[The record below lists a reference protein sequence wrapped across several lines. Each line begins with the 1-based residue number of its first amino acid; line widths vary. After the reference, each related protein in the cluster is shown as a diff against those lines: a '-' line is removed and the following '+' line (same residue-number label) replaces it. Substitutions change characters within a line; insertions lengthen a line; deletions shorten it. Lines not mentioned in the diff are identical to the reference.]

1 MFLRNQFSGVGMFK
15 LPLIK
20 KQAVSLENASLIGY
34 DKINQSKHTEGI
46 VHFFLDDYRFES
58 VYKSTDDKI
67 EALKRFKAVLSP
79 DFSMFTEMPLAL
91 QMYNCFR
98 NRWTG
103 AYLQEQGVT
112 VIPTVRWGDLAS
124 FNFCFDGIERGSIV
138 AVSTLGVRNEK
149 SHFMLGYDEMRR
161 RIKPSKIICYGKPF
175 DEMKG
180 DIIEVDYGETN
191 YAKAYDCGYIKKCTG
206 YIVPNTKGGGSA
218 SGSDSGNPSSDDNDS
233 IPQKD
238 LDDLPE
244 NVKNSYEKS
253 DWKGNRSDQTSG
265 TKAGKRYKNRNSKLP
280 LKDNAGNS
288 VEYHEYDINNRL
300 LNSKRDAERFVR
312 GSNGSV
318 YYTNDHYLTF
328 VRIR

>member
-1 MFLRNQFSGVGMFK
+1 MIIITSYEYRNNPMFLRNQFSGVGMFK

-20 KQAVSLENASLIGY
+20 KQDVSLENVSLIGY
-34 DKINQSKHTEGI
+34 DKINQSKQTKSI

-58 VYKSTDDKI
+58 VYKNTDDKV
-67 EALKRFKAVLSP
+67 ETLKKFKAVLSP

-112 VIPTVRWGDLAS
+112 VIPTVRWGDFAS
-124 FNFCFDGIERGSIV
+124 FNFCFDGIEKGSIV

-180 DIIEVDYGETN
+180 DVIEVDYGETN
-191 YAKAYDCGYIKKCTG
+191 YAKSYESGYIKKWIG
-206 YIVPNTKGGGSA
+206 YIEPITKGGGSA
-218 SGSDSGNPSSDDNDS
+218 SGGSSGNPTQNSCT
-233 IPQKD
+233 
-238 LDDLPE
+238 LP
-244 NVKNSYEKS
+244 
-253 DWKGNRSDQTSG
+253 
-265 TKAGKRYKNRNSKLP
+265 TKAEPNSKKPFYKNGRKIRERYYDE
-280 LKDNAGNS
+280 KGRAKIDVDYTDHGNPKHHPK
-288 VEYHEYDINNRL
+288 VPHKHKWDW
-300 LNSKRDAERFVR
+300 
-312 GSNGSV
+312 SNPNKPTRSEI
-318 YYTNDHYLTF
+318 DD
-328 VRIR
+328 